1 MAQYESNDTNLR
13 SLYETWEGCP
23 WNCDDTLVNLVH
35 SQIPP
40 IMKGGIEKILDCCV
54 AECIYHDQIDVIIAR
69 NNFMTYSAHDLIDNQ
84 IYLKYALWPN
94 MRRV

>member
-1 MAQYESNDTNLR
+1 MQRYEFTF
-13 SLYETWEGCP
+13 
-23 WNCDDTLVNLVH
+23 
-35 SQIPP
+35 
-40 IMKGGIEKILDCCV
+40 V
-54 AECIYHDQIDVIIAR
+54 AERIVDDQIDVIIAR